1 MLFLVLLHLH
11 VVGGVI
17 GVRTSIGNTSSRFI
31 FFLDVPMLC
40 KAEHSYIHIY
50 ISPFLSMRLVGLR
63 GNRERSLPL
72 LSAPALGQHG
82 SFCTSKYGRCGRQT
96 GGIFLFLVLLLQR
109 GRSNQNPHFLI
120 IGSPRAFV
128 AWAPAGRV
136 RLCYLRAI
144 KTKSPPQPHSRRKLS
159 VDYLS
164 RGTWSSPP
172 VDNVGLLTTE
182 AAAAG

>member
-17 GVRTSIGNTSSRFI
+17 GVRTSIGNTSSRFV
-31 FFLDVPMLC
+31 FVLDVPMLC

-50 ISPFLSMRLVGLR
+50 ISPLLSMRLVGLR

-72 LSAPALGQHG
+72 LSAPALGHQLLGTVVFVLG
-82 SFCTSKYGRCGRQT
+82 STADVADKQAGFFVSRVAAPERQ
-96 GGIFLFLVLLLQR
+96 IK
-109 GRSNQNPHFLI
+109 SNPHFLI

-128 AWAPAGRV
+128 AWAPARRV

-164 RGTWSSPP
+164 RGTYMVEPP
-172 VDNVGLLTTE
+172 R
-182 AAAAG
+182 